1 MYKKGNIA
9 IFAVIMIATILLAVF
24 TTPWV
29 EKNTNLGLDLKG
41 GFEVLYEVQPLE
53 DGDVIDQ
60 SAMNATV
67 RAINNRV
74 NVLGVSE
81 PDIRIEDSNR
91 IRVQLAG
98 VSNQNEAREVLS
110 STAQLTFRDVDDN
123 VLLDGKDLAPRG
135 AALGFDPN
143 DGKPVVELTLQS
155 AEKFGEVTSQI
166 AQRPM
171 PENRLVIWLD
181 YEEGDSY
188 AEEIQKENSK
198 IVSDA
203 RVTGPIISDKAIIS
217 GGDITADSAKQLAD
231 ILNAG
236 ALPVKLEEIY
246 STSVSAQF
254 GQDAL
259 EKTVFA
265 SVIGV
270 VAIFLFMLFF
280 YRLPGLV
287 SIITL
292 ILYINLI
299 MLFFNGINAVLTLPG
314 IAGLV
319 LGIGMAV
326 DANIITAERIK
337 DELRSGKSVL
347 SAFRAG
353 NRRSLSTIIDANLT
367 TLISAAV
374 LFYFGTSSVKG
385 FALMLMI
392 SIAMTFISN
401 VFISRYLMHLLVASR
416 LFDKRKGWF
425 GVKESEI
432 REL

>member
-24 TTPWV
+24 TAPWV
-29 EKNTNLGLDLKG
+29 VKNTNLGLDLKG

-135 AALGFDPN
+135 AALSYNQQGQ
-143 DGKPVVELTLQS
+143 PVVELTLQS

-166 AQRPM
+166 AQRQP

-181 YEEGDSY
+181 YEEGDTY

-203 RVTGPIISDKAIIS
+203 SVTGPIISDKAIIS
-217 GGDITADSAKQLAD
+217 GGGIDAESGQRLAD

-401 VFISRYLMHLLVASR
+401 VFISRYLMHLIVASR

>member
-9 IFAVIMIATILLAVF
+9 IFAVIMITTILLAVF

-29 EKNTNLGLDLKG
+29 VKNTNLGLDLKG

-81 PDIRIEDSNR
+81 PDIRIEDENR

-98 VSNQNEAREVLS
+98 VSNQNDAREVLS
-110 STAQLTFRDVDDN
+110 STAQLTFRDIDDN

-135 AALGFDPN
+135 AAISYDQQGN
-143 DGKPVVELTLQS
+143 PVVELTLQS
-155 AEKFGEVTSQI
+155 AEQFGEVTSQI
-166 AQRPM
+166 AERPA

-181 YEEGDSY
+181 FEEGDSY
-188 AEEIQKENSK
+188 EEEIQKENSK

-203 RVTGPIISDKAIIS
+203 SVNGPILSDKAIIS
-217 GGDITADSAKQLAD
+217 GGDIDAESGQRLAD

-259 EKTVFA
+259 DKTVFA
-265 SVIGV
+265 SLIGIAAV
-270 VAIFLFMLFF
+270 LLFMLFF

-314 IAGLV
+314 IAALV
-319 LGIGMAV
+319 LGVGMAV

-374 LFYFGTSSVKG
+374 LFYFGTSSVRG
-385 FALMLMI
+385 FAIMLMI

>member
-29 EKNTNLGLDLKG
+29 VKNTNLGLDLKG

-81 PDIRIEDSNR
+81 PDIRIEDTDR

-98 VSNQNEAREVLS
+98 VSNQNDAREVLS
-110 STAQLTFRDVDDN
+110 STAQLTFRDIDDN

-135 AALGFDPN
+135 AAISYDQQGN
-143 DGKPVVELTLQS
+143 PVVELTLQS
-155 AEKFGEVTSQI
+155 AEQFGEVTSQI
-166 AQRPM
+166 AERPA

-181 YEEGDSY
+181 FEEGDSY
-188 AEEIQKENSK
+188 EEEIQKENSK

-203 RVTGPIISDKAIIS
+203 SVNGPILSDKAIIS
-217 GGDITADSAKQLAD
+217 GGDIDAESGQRLAD

-259 EKTVFA
+259 DKTVFA
-265 SVIGV
+265 SLIGIAAV
-270 VAIFLFMLFF
+270 FLFMLFF

-292 ILYINLI
+292 VLYINLI

-314 IAGLV
+314 IAALV
-319 LGIGMAV
+319 LGVGMAV

-374 LFYFGTSSVKG
+374 LFYFGTSSVRG
-385 FALMLMI
+385 FAIMLMI

>member
-9 IFAVIMIATILLAVF
+9 IFAVIMIATILLAALS
-24 TTPWV
+24 TPWV
-29 EKNTNLGLDLKG
+29 VKNTNLGLDLKG

-81 PDIRIEDSNR
+81 PDIRIEDENR

-98 VSNQNEAREVLS
+98 VENQNDAREVLS

-135 AALGFDPN
+135 AALSYDPQGN
-143 DGKPVVELTLQS
+143 PVVELTLQS
-155 AEKFGEVTSQI
+155 ADQFGEVTSQI
-166 AQRPM
+166 AQRPA

-181 YEEGDSY
+181 YEEGDTY

-203 RVTGPIISDKAIIS
+203 SVTSPILSDKAIIS
-217 GGDITADSAKQLAD
+217 GGGIDAESGQRLAD

-259 EKTVFA
+259 DKTVFA
-265 SVIGV
+265 SLIGIA
-270 VAIFLFMLFF
+270 AIFLFMLFF

-314 IAGLV
+314 IAALV
-319 LGIGMAV
+319 LGVGMAV

-374 LFYFGTSSVKG
+374 LFYFGTSSVRG
-385 FALMLMI
+385 FAIMLMI
-392 SIAMTFISN
+392 SIAMTFFSN
-401 VFISRYLMHLLVASR
+401 VFISRYLMHLLVSSR

>member
-9 IFAVIMIATILLAVF
+9 IFAVIMIATILLAAL

-29 EKNTNLGLDLKG
+29 VKNTNLGLDLKG

-81 PDIRIEDSNR
+81 PDIRIEDENR

-98 VSNQNEAREVLS
+98 VENQNDAREVLS

-135 AALGFDPN
+135 AALSYDPQGN
-143 DGKPVVELTLQS
+143 PVVELTLQS
-155 AEKFGEVTSQI
+155 ADQFGEVTSQI
-166 AQRPM
+166 AQRPA

-181 YEEGDSY
+181 YEEGDTY

-203 RVTGPIISDKAIIS
+203 SVTSPILSDKAIIS
-217 GGDITADSAKQLAD
+217 GGGIDAESGQRLAD

-259 EKTVFA
+259 DKTVFA
-265 SVIGV
+265 SLIGIA
-270 VAIFLFMLFF
+270 AIFLFMLFF

-314 IAGLV
+314 IAALV
-319 LGIGMAV
+319 LGVGMAV

-374 LFYFGTSSVKG
+374 LFYFGTSSVRG
-385 FALMLMI
+385 FAIMLMI

-401 VFISRYLMHLLVASR
+401 VFISRYLMHLLVSSR

>member
-9 IFAVIMIATILLAVF
+9 IFAIIMIATILLAVF

-29 EKNTNLGLDLKG
+29 VKNTNLGLDLKG

-53 DGDVIDQ
+53 DGDVIDE

-67 RAINNRV
+67 RAINNRI

-81 PDIRIEDSNR
+81 PDVRIEENNR

-110 STAQLTFRDVDDN
+110 STAQLTFRDVNDN
-123 VLLDGKDLAPRG
+123 VLLDGKDLSPRG
-135 AALGFDPN
+135 AALSYNQQGQ
-143 DGKPVVELTLQS
+143 PVVELTLQS
-155 AEKFGEVTSQI
+155 ADKFGEVTSEI
-166 AQRPM
+166 AQRPA

-181 YEEGDSY
+181 YEEGDTY
-188 AEEIQKENSK
+188 EEEVQKENSK

-203 RVTGPIISDKAIIS
+203 SVTSPILSDKAIIS
-217 GGDITADSAKQLAD
+217 GGGIDAESGQRLAD

-236 ALPVKLEEIY
+236 ALPVKLDEIY

-259 EKTVFA
+259 EETVFA
-265 SVIGV
+265 ATIGIIAV
-270 VAIFLFMLFF
+270 FLFMLFF

-292 ILYINLI
+292 VLYINLI

-314 IAGLV
+314 IAALV
-319 LGIGMAV
+319 LGVGMAV

-374 LFYFGTSSVKG
+374 LFYFGQSSVKG
-385 FALMLMI
+385 FAVMLMI
-392 SIAMTFISN
+392 SIGMTFISN
-401 VFISRYLMHLLVASR
+401 VFISRYLMHLLVSSR

>member
-1 MYKKGNIA
+1 MYKKGNVV
-9 IFAVIMIATILLAVF
+9 IFAVIMIATILLAVL

-29 EKNTNLGLDLKG
+29 VKNTNLGLDLKG

-53 DGDVIDQ
+53 DGDTIDK

-81 PDIRIEDSNR
+81 PDIRIEDENR

-98 VSNQNEAREVLS
+98 VSNQNDAREVLS
-110 STAQLTFRDVDDN
+110 STAQLTFRDIDDN

-135 AALGFDPN
+135 AAISYDQQGN
-143 DGKPVVELTLQS
+143 PVVELTLRS
-155 AEKFGEVTSQI
+155 ADQFGEVTSQI
-166 AQRPM
+166 AQRPA

-181 YEEGDSY
+181 FEEGDSY
-188 AEEIQKENSK
+188 ETEVQKENSK

-203 RVTGPIISDKAIIS
+203 SVNGPILSDKAIIS
-217 GGDITADSAKQLAD
+217 GGDIDVESGQRLAD

-259 EKTVFA
+259 DKTVFA
-265 SVIGV
+265 SLIGIA
-270 VAIFLFMLFF
+270 AIFVFMLFF

-287 SIITL
+287 SIVTL
-292 ILYINLI
+292 VLYINLI
-299 MLFFNGINAVLTLPG
+299 MLFFNGMNAVLTLPG
-314 IAGLV
+314 IAALV
-319 LGIGMAV
+319 LGVGMAV

-353 NRRSLSTIIDANLT
+353 NRRSLSTIVDAQLT

-401 VFISRYLMHLLVASR
+401 VFVSRYLMHLLVSSR

-425 GVKESEI
+425 GVKESDI

>member
-9 IFAVIMIATILLAVF
+9 IFAIIMIATILLAVF

-29 EKNTNLGLDLKG
+29 VKNTNLGLDLKG

-53 DGDVIDQ
+53 DGDVIDE

-67 RAINNRV
+67 RAINNRI

-81 PDIRIEDSNR
+81 PDVRIEENNR

-110 STAQLTFRDVDDN
+110 STAQLTFRDVNDN

-135 AALGFDPN
+135 AALSYNQQGQ
-143 DGKPVVELTLQS
+143 PVVELTLQS
-155 AEKFGEVTSQI
+155 ADKFGEVTSEI
-166 AQRPM
+166 AQLPP

-181 YEEGDSY
+181 YEEGDTY
-188 AEEIQKENSK
+188 EEEVQKENSK

-203 RVTGPIISDKAIIS
+203 SVTSPILSDKAIIS
-217 GGDITADSAKQLAD
+217 GGGIDAESGQRLAD

-236 ALPVKLEEIY
+236 ALPVKLDEIY

-259 EKTVFA
+259 EETVFA
-265 SVIGV
+265 ATIGIIAV
-270 VAIFLFMLFF
+270 FLFMLFF

-292 ILYINLI
+292 VLYINLI

-314 IAGLV
+314 IAALV
-319 LGIGMAV
+319 LGVGMAV

-374 LFYFGTSSVKG
+374 LFYFGQSSVKG
-385 FALMLMI
+385 FAVMLMI
-392 SIAMTFISN
+392 SIGMTFISN
-401 VFISRYLMHLLVASR
+401 VFISRYLMHLLVSSR

>member
-9 IFAVIMIATILLAVF
+9 IFAVIMIATILLAVL

-135 AALGFDPN
+135 ASVSYN
-143 DGKPVVELTLQS
+143 QQNQPVVELTLQS

-166 AQRPM
+166 AQRQP

-181 YEEGDSY
+181 YEEGDTY
-188 AEEIQKENSK
+188 EEEIQKENSK

-203 RVTGPIISDKAIIS
+203 SVTGPIISDKAIIS
-217 GGDITADSAKQLAD
+217 GGGIDAESGQRLAD

-319 LGIGMAV
+319 LGVGMAV

-347 SAFRAG
+347 SAFRSG

>member
-9 IFAVIMIATILLAVF
+9 IFAVIMIATIMLAALS
-24 TTPWV
+24 TPWV
-29 EKNTNLGLDLKG
+29 VKNTNLGLDLKG

-98 VSNQNEAREVLS
+98 VSNQNDAREVLS

-135 AALGFDPN
+135 AALSYDPQ
-143 DGKPVVELTLQS
+143 GTPVVELTLQS
-155 AEKFGEVTSQI
+155 ADKFGEVTSQI
-166 AQRPM
+166 AQRPA

-181 YEEGDSY
+181 YEEGDTY

-203 RVTGPIISDKAIIS
+203 SVTSPILSDKAIIS
-217 GGDITADSAKQLAD
+217 GGGIDAESGQRLAD

-259 EKTVFA
+259 DKTVFA
-265 SVIGV
+265 SLIGIA
-270 VAIFLFMLFF
+270 AIFLFMLFF

-314 IAGLV
+314 IAALV
-319 LGIGMAV
+319 LGVGMAV

-374 LFYFGTSSVKG
+374 LFYFGTSSVRG
-385 FALMLMI
+385 FAIMLMI

-401 VFISRYLMHLLVASR
+401 VFISRYLMHLLVSSR

>member
-9 IFAVIMIATILLAVF
+9 IFAVIMIATILLAVL

-29 EKNTNLGLDLKG
+29 VKNTNLGLDLKG

-81 PDIRIEDSNR
+81 PDIRIEDDNR

-98 VSNQNEAREVLS
+98 VSNQNDAREVLS
-110 STAQLTFRDVDDN
+110 STAQLTFRDIDDN

-135 AALGFDPN
+135 ASISYDQQGN
-143 DGKPVVELTLQS
+143 PVVELTLQS
-155 AEKFGEVTSQI
+155 AEQFGEVTSEI
-166 AQRPM
+166 AQRPA

-188 AEEIQKENSK
+188 EEEIQKENSK

-203 RVTGPIISDKAIIS
+203 SVNGPILSDKAIIS
-217 GGDITADSAKQLAD
+217 GGDIDAESGQRLAD

-236 ALPVKLEEIY
+236 ALPVKLEEKY

>member
-1 MYKKGNIA
+1 MYKKGNIM
-9 IFAVIMIATILLAVF
+9 IFAILMIATILLAVF

-29 EKNTNLGLDLKG
+29 VKNTNLGLDLKG

-81 PDIRIEDSNR
+81 PDIRIEENNR

-110 STAQLTFRDVDDN
+110 STAQLTFRDIDDN

-135 AALGFDPN
+135 AALSYNQQGQ
-143 DGKPVVELTLQS
+143 PVVELTLQS
-155 AEKFGEVTSQI
+155 AEQFGEVTSQI
-166 AQRPM
+166 AQRPA

-181 YEEGDSY
+181 FEEGDTY

-203 RVTGPIISDKAIIS
+203 SVDGPIVSDKAIIS
-217 GGDITADSAKQLAD
+217 GGGIDAESGQRLAD

-236 ALPVKLEEIY
+236 ALPVQLEEIY

-259 EKTVFA
+259 QKTIFA
-265 SVIGV
+265 SMIGV
-270 VAIFLFMLFF
+270 AAIFLFMLLF
-280 YRLPGLV
+280 YRLPGVV

-292 ILYINLI
+292 VLYINLI

-319 LGIGMAV
+319 LGVGMAV

-367 TLISAAV
+367 TLISAGV

-401 VFISRYLMHLLVASR
+401 VFISRYLMHLLVSSR

>member
-9 IFAVIMIATILLAVF
+9 IFAVIMIATILLAVL

-29 EKNTNLGLDLKG
+29 VKNTNLGLDLKG

-98 VSNQNEAREVLS
+98 VSNQNDAREVLS
-110 STAQLTFRDVDDN
+110 STAQLTFRDIDDN

-135 AALGFDPN
+135 ASISYDQQGN
-143 DGKPVVELTLQS
+143 PVVELTLQS
-155 AEKFGEVTSQI
+155 AEQFGEVTSEI
-166 AQRPM
+166 AQRPA

-188 AEEIQKENSK
+188 EEEIQKENSK

-203 RVTGPIISDKAIIS
+203 SVNGPILSDKAIIS
-217 GGDITADSAKQLAD
+217 GGDIDAENGQRLAD

-319 LGIGMAV
+319 LGVGMAV

-347 SAFRAG
+347 SAFRSG

>member
-29 EKNTNLGLDLKG
+29 VKNTSLGLDLKG

-81 PDIRIEDSNR
+81 PDIRIEDENR

-98 VSNQNEAREVLS
+98 VSNQNDAREVLS
-110 STAQLTFRDVDDN
+110 STAQLTFRDIDDN

-135 AALGFDPN
+135 AAISYDQQGN
-143 DGKPVVELTLQS
+143 PVVELTLQS
-155 AEKFGEVTSQI
+155 AEQFGEVTSQI
-166 AQRPM
+166 AERPA

-181 YEEGDSY
+181 FEEGDSY
-188 AEEIQKENSK
+188 EEEIQKENSK

-203 RVTGPIISDKAIIS
+203 SVNGPILSDKAIIS
-217 GGDITADSAKQLAD
+217 GGDIDAESGQRLAD

-259 EKTVFA
+259 DKTVFA
-265 SVIGV
+265 SLIGIAAV
-270 VAIFLFMLFF
+270 FLFMLFF

-292 ILYINLI
+292 VLYINLI

-314 IAGLV
+314 IAALV
-319 LGIGMAV
+319 LGVGMAV

-374 LFYFGTSSVKG
+374 LFYFGTSSVRG
-385 FALMLMI
+385 FAIMLMI

>member
-81 PDIRIEDSNR
+81 PDIRIEDDNR

-98 VSNQNEAREVLS
+98 VSNQNDAREVLS
-110 STAQLTFRDVDDN
+110 STAQLTFRDIDDN

-135 AALGFDPN
+135 ASISYDQQGN
-143 DGKPVVELTLQS
+143 PVVELTLQS
-155 AEKFGEVTSQI
+155 AEQFGEVTSEI
-166 AQRPM
+166 AQRPA

-188 AEEIQKENSK
+188 EEEIQKENSK

-203 RVTGPIISDKAIIS
+203 SVNGPILSDKAIIS
-217 GGDITADSAKQLAD
+217 GGDIDAESGQRLAD

>member
-1 MYKKGNIA
+1 MYKKGNI
-9 IFAVIMIATILLAVF
+9 VILALIMVATILLAVL

-29 EKNTNLGLDLKG
+29 VKNTNLGLDLKG

-53 DGDVIDQ
+53 DGDVIDK

-81 PDIRIEDSNR
+81 PDIRIEDNNR

-98 VSNQNEAREVLS
+98 VSNQNDAREVLS
-110 STAQLTFRDVDDN
+110 STAELTFRDVDDN

-135 AALGFDPN
+135 ASISYDQQGN
-143 DGKPVVELTLQS
+143 PVVELTLQS
-155 AEKFGEVTSQI
+155 AEQFGEVTSEI
-166 AQRPM
+166 AQRPA

-188 AEEIQKENSK
+188 EEEIQKENSK

-203 RVTGPIISDKAIIS
+203 SVNGPILSDKAIIS
-217 GGDITADSAKQLAD
+217 GGGIDAESGQRLAD

-259 EKTVFA
+259 DKTVFA

>member
-29 EKNTNLGLDLKG
+29 VKNTNLGLDLKG

-81 PDIRIEDSNR
+81 PDIRIEDENR

-98 VSNQNEAREVLS
+98 VSNQNDAREVLS
-110 STAQLTFRDVDDN
+110 STAQLTFRDIDDN

-135 AALGFDPN
+135 AAISYDQQGN
-143 DGKPVVELTLQS
+143 PVVELTLQS
-155 AEKFGEVTSQI
+155 ADQFGEVTSQI
-166 AQRPM
+166 AERPA

-181 YEEGDSY
+181 FEEGDSY
-188 AEEIQKENSK
+188 EEEIQKENSK

-203 RVTGPIISDKAIIS
+203 SVNGPILSDKAIIS
-217 GGDITADSAKQLAD
+217 GGDIDAESGQRLAD

-259 EKTVFA
+259 DKTVFA
-265 SVIGV
+265 SLIGIAAV
-270 VAIFLFMLFF
+270 FLFMLFF

-292 ILYINLI
+292 VLYINLI

-314 IAGLV
+314 IAALV
-319 LGIGMAV
+319 LGVGMAV

-374 LFYFGTSSVKG
+374 LFYFGTSSVRG
-385 FALMLMI
+385 FAIMLMI

>member
-9 IFAVIMIATILLAVF
+9 IFAVIMIATILLAVL

-29 EKNTNLGLDLKG
+29 VKNTNLGLDLKG

-81 PDIRIEDSNR
+81 PDIRIEDDNR

-98 VSNQNEAREVLS
+98 VSNQNDAREVLS
-110 STAQLTFRDVDDN
+110 STAQLTFRDIDDN

-135 AALGFDPN
+135 ASISYDQQGN
-143 DGKPVVELTLQS
+143 PVVELTLQS
-155 AEKFGEVTSQI
+155 AEQFGEVTSEI
-166 AQRPM
+166 AQRPA

-188 AEEIQKENSK
+188 EEEIQKENSK

-203 RVTGPIISDKAIIS
+203 SVNGPILSDKAIIS
-217 GGDITADSAKQLAD
+217 GGDIDAESGQRLAD

-287 SIITL
+287 SILTL

>member
-9 IFAVIMIATILLAVF
+9 IFAVIMIATILLAALS
-24 TTPWV
+24 TPWV
-29 EKNTNLGLDLKG
+29 VKNTNLGLDLKG

-81 PDIRIEDSNR
+81 PDIRIEDENR

-98 VSNQNEAREVLS
+98 VENQNDAREVLS

-135 AALGFDPN
+135 AALSYDPQGN
-143 DGKPVVELTLQS
+143 PVVELTLQS
-155 AEKFGEVTSQI
+155 ADQFGEVTSQI
-166 AQRPM
+166 AQRPA

-181 YEEGDSY
+181 YEEGDTY

-203 RVTGPIISDKAIIS
+203 SVTSPILSDKAIIS
-217 GGDITADSAKQLAD
+217 GGGIDAESGQRLAD

-259 EKTVFA
+259 DKTVFA
-265 SVIGV
+265 SLIGIA
-270 VAIFLFMLFF
+270 AIFLFMLFF

-314 IAGLV
+314 IAALV
-319 LGIGMAV
+319 LGVGMAV
-326 DANIITAERIK
+326 DAN
-337 DELRSGKSVL
+337 
-347 SAFRAG
+347 
-353 NRRSLSTIIDANLT
+353 
-367 TLISAAV
+367 
-374 LFYFGTSSVKG
+374 TSRPS
-385 FALMLMI
+385 
-392 SIAMTFISN
+392 
-401 VFISRYLMHLLVASR
+401 ASR
-416 LFDKRKGWF
+416 MNSGQGSRSSRHSVPGTDARSVRSSMLT
-425 GVKESEI
+425 
-432 REL
+432 

>member
-9 IFAVIMIATILLAVF
+9 IFAVIMIATILLAVL

-29 EKNTNLGLDLKG
+29 VKNTNLGLDLKG

-98 VSNQNEAREVLS
+98 VSNQNDAREVLS
-110 STAQLTFRDVDDN
+110 STAQLTFRDIDDN

-135 AALGFDPN
+135 ASISYDQQGN
-143 DGKPVVELTLQS
+143 PVVELTLQS
-155 AEKFGEVTSQI
+155 AEQFGEVTSEI
-166 AQRPM
+166 AQRPA

-188 AEEIQKENSK
+188 EEEIQKENSK

-203 RVTGPIISDKAIIS
+203 SVNGPILSDKAIIS
-217 GGDITADSAKQLAD
+217 GGDIDAESGQRLAD

-270 VAIFLFMLFF
+270 IAIFLFMLFF

>member
-9 IFAVIMIATILLAVF
+9 IFAVIMIATILLAALS
-24 TTPWV
+24 TPWV
-29 EKNTNLGLDLKG
+29 VKNTNLGLDLKG

-81 PDIRIEDSNR
+81 PDIRIEDDNR

-98 VSNQNEAREVLS
+98 VSNQNDAREVLS
-110 STAQLTFRDVDDN
+110 STAQLTFRDIDDN

-135 AALGFDPN
+135 ASISYDQQGN
-143 DGKPVVELTLQS
+143 PVVELTLQS
-155 AEKFGEVTSQI
+155 AEQFGEVTSEI
-166 AQRPM
+166 AQRPA

-181 YEEGDSY
+181 YEEGDTY

-203 RVTGPIISDKAIIS
+203 SVNGPILSDKAIIS
-217 GGDITADSAKQLAD
+217 GGDIDAESGQRLAD

-392 SIAMTFISN
+392 SIAMTFVSN

>member
-24 TTPWV
+24 TAPWV
-29 EKNTNLGLDLKG
+29 VKNTNLGLDLKG

-98 VSNQNEAREVLS
+98 VSNQNDAREVLS
-110 STAQLTFRDVDDN
+110 STAQLTFRDIDDN

-135 AALGFDPN
+135 AALSYNQQGQ
-143 DGKPVVELTLQS
+143 PVVELTLQS
-155 AEKFGEVTSQI
+155 ADKFGEVTSQI
-166 AQRPM
+166 AQRQP

-181 YEEGDSY
+181 FEEGDTY
-188 AEEIQKENSK
+188 EEEIQKENSK

-203 RVTGPIISDKAIIS
+203 SVTSPILSDKAIIS
-217 GGDITADSAKQLAD
+217 GGGIDAESGQRLAD

-259 EKTVFA
+259 DKTVFA
-265 SVIGV
+265 SLIGIAAV
-270 VAIFLFMLFF
+270 FLFMLFF

-292 ILYINLI
+292 VLYINLI

-314 IAGLV
+314 IAALV
-319 LGIGMAV
+319 LGVGMAV

-385 FALMLMI
+385 FAIMLMI

-401 VFISRYLMHLLVASR
+401 VFISRYLMHLLVSSR

>member
-9 IFAVIMIATILLAVF
+9 IFAVIMIATILLAALS
-24 TTPWV
+24 TPWV
-29 EKNTNLGLDLKG
+29 VKNTNLGLDLKG

-81 PDIRIEDSNR
+81 PDIRIEDENR

-98 VSNQNEAREVLS
+98 VENQNDAREVLS

-135 AALGFDPN
+135 AALSYDPQGN
-143 DGKPVVELTLQS
+143 PVVELTLQS
-155 AEKFGEVTSQI
+155 ADQFGEVTSQV
-166 AQRPM
+166 AQRPA

-181 YEEGDSY
+181 YEEGDTY

-203 RVTGPIISDKAIIS
+203 SVTSPILSDKAIIS
-217 GGDITADSAKQLAD
+217 GGGIDAESGQRLAD

-259 EKTVFA
+259 DKTVFA
-265 SVIGV
+265 SLIGIA
-270 VAIFLFMLFF
+270 AIFLFMLFF

-314 IAGLV
+314 IAALV
-319 LGIGMAV
+319 LGVGMAV

-374 LFYFGTSSVKG
+374 LFYFGTSSVRG
-385 FALMLMI
+385 FAIMLMI

-401 VFISRYLMHLLVASR
+401 VFISRYLMHLLVSSR

>member
-9 IFAVIMIATILLAVF
+9 IFAVIMIVTILLAVL

-29 EKNTNLGLDLKG
+29 VKNTNLGLDLKG

-98 VSNQNEAREVLS
+98 VSNQNDAREVLS

-135 AALGFDPN
+135 AALSYDPQ
-143 DGKPVVELTLQS
+143 GTPVVELTLQS
-155 AEKFGEVTSQI
+155 ADKFGEVTSQI
-166 AQRPM
+166 AQRPA

-181 YEEGDSY
+181 YEEGDTY

-203 RVTGPIISDKAIIS
+203 SVTSPILSDKAIIS
-217 GGDITADSAKQLAD
+217 GGGIDAESGQRLAD

-259 EKTVFA
+259 DKTVFA
-265 SVIGV
+265 SLIGIA
-270 VAIFLFMLFF
+270 AIFLFMLFF

-314 IAGLV
+314 IAALV
-319 LGIGMAV
+319 LGVGMAV

-374 LFYFGTSSVKG
+374 LFYFGTSSVRG
-385 FALMLMI
+385 FAIMLMI

-401 VFISRYLMHLLVASR
+401 VFISRYLMHLLVSSR

>member
-9 IFAVIMIATILLAVF
+9 IFAVIMIATILLAVL

-29 EKNTNLGLDLKG
+29 VKNTNLGLDLKG

-81 PDIRIEDSNR
+81 PDIRIEDDNR

-98 VSNQNEAREVLS
+98 VSNQNDAREVLS
-110 STAQLTFRDVDDN
+110 STAQLTFRDIDDN

-135 AALGFDPN
+135 ASISYDQQGN
-143 DGKPVVELTLQS
+143 PVVELTLQS
-155 AEKFGEVTSQI
+155 AEQFGEVTSEI
-166 AQRPM
+166 AQRPA

-188 AEEIQKENSK
+188 EEEIQKENSK

-203 RVTGPIISDKAIIS
+203 SVNGPILSDKAIIS
-217 GGDITADSAKQLAD
+217 GGDIDAESGQRLAD

-319 LGIGMAV
+319 LGVGMAV

-416 LFDKRKGWF
+416 FFDKRKGWF

>member
-9 IFAVIMIATILLAVF
+9 IFAVIMIATILLAVL

-29 EKNTNLGLDLKG
+29 VKNTNLGLDLKG

-98 VSNQNEAREVLS
+98 VSNQNDAREVLS
-110 STAQLTFRDVDDN
+110 STAQLTFRDIDDN

-135 AALGFDPN
+135 ASISYNQQGQ
-143 DGKPVVELTLQS
+143 PVVELTLQS
-155 AEKFGEVTSQI
+155 ADKFGEVTSQI
-166 AQRPM
+166 AQRPA

-181 YEEGDSY
+181 FEEGDTY
-188 AEEIQKENSK
+188 ETEIQKENSK

-203 RVTGPIISDKAIIS
+203 SVNGPILSDKAIIS
-217 GGDITADSAKQLAD
+217 GGGIDAESGQRLAD

-259 EKTVFA
+259 DKTVFA
-265 SVIGV
+265 SLIGIAAV
-270 VAIFLFMLFF
+270 FLFMLFF

-292 ILYINLI
+292 VLYINLI

-314 IAGLV
+314 IAALV
-319 LGIGMAV
+319 LGVGMAV

-385 FALMLMI
+385 FAIMLMI

>member
-9 IFAVIMIATILLAVF
+9 IFAVIMIATILLAVL

-29 EKNTNLGLDLKG
+29 VKNTNLGLDLKG

-98 VSNQNEAREVLS
+98 VSNQNDAREVLS
-110 STAQLTFRDVDDN
+110 STAQLTFRDIDDN

-135 AALGFDPN
+135 ASISYDQQGN
-143 DGKPVVELTLQS
+143 PVVELTLQS
-155 AEKFGEVTSQI
+155 AEQFGEVTSEI
-166 AQRPM
+166 AQRPA

-181 YEEGDSY
+181 YEEGDTY
-188 AEEIQKENSK
+188 EEEIQKENSK

-203 RVTGPIISDKAIIS
+203 SVNGPILSDKAIIS
-217 GGDITADSAKQLAD
+217 GGDIDAESGQRLAD

-270 VAIFLFMLFF
+270 IAIFLFMLFF

>member
-9 IFAVIMIATILLAVF
+9 IFAIIMVATILLAVL

-29 EKNTNLGLDLKG
+29 VKNTNLGLDLKG

-98 VSNQNEAREVLS
+98 VSNQNDAREVLS
-110 STAQLTFRDVDDN
+110 STAQLTFRDIDDN

-135 AALGFDPN
+135 ASISYDQQGN
-143 DGKPVVELTLQS
+143 PVVELTLQS
-155 AEKFGEVTSQI
+155 AEQFGEVTSEI
-166 AQRPM
+166 AQRPA

-188 AEEIQKENSK
+188 EEEIQKENSK

-203 RVTGPIISDKAIIS
+203 SVNGPILSDKAIIS
-217 GGDITADSAKQLAD
+217 GGDIDAESGQRLAD

>member
-24 TTPWV
+24 TAPWV
-29 EKNTNLGLDLKG
+29 VKNTNLGLDLKG

-98 VSNQNEAREVLS
+98 VSNQNDAREVLS
-110 STAQLTFRDVDDN
+110 STAQLTFRDIDDN

-135 AALGFDPN
+135 AALSYNQQGQ
-143 DGKPVVELTLQS
+143 PVVELTLQS
-155 AEKFGEVTSQI
+155 ADKFGEVTSQI
-166 AQRPM
+166 AQRQP

-181 YEEGDSY
+181 YEEGDTY
-188 AEEIQKENSK
+188 EEEIQKENSK

-203 RVTGPIISDKAIIS
+203 SVTSPILSDKAIIS
-217 GGDITADSAKQLAD
+217 GGGIDAESGQRLAD

-259 EKTVFA
+259 DKTIFA
-265 SVIGV
+265 SLIGIAAV
-270 VAIFLFMLFF
+270 FLFMLFF

-292 ILYINLI
+292 VLYINLI

-314 IAGLV
+314 IAALV
-319 LGIGMAV
+319 LGVGMAV

-385 FALMLMI
+385 FAIMLMI

-401 VFISRYLMHLLVASR
+401 VFISRYLMHLLVSSR

>member
-135 AALGFDPN
+135 ASVSYN
-143 DGKPVVELTLQS
+143 QQNQPVVELTLQS

-166 AQRPM
+166 AQRQP

-181 YEEGDSY
+181 YEEGDTY
-188 AEEIQKENSK
+188 EEEIQKENSK

-203 RVTGPIISDKAIIS
+203 SVNGPILSDKAIIS
-217 GGDITADSAKQLAD
+217 GGGIDAESGQRLAD

-270 VAIFLFMLFF
+270 IAIFLFMLFF

>member
-9 IFAVIMIATILLAVF
+9 IFAVIMIATILLAVL

-29 EKNTNLGLDLKG
+29 VKNTNLGLDLKG

-81 PDIRIEDSNR
+81 PDIRIEDDNR

-98 VSNQNEAREVLS
+98 VSNQNDAREVLS
-110 STAQLTFRDVDDN
+110 STAQLTFRDIDDN

-135 AALGFDPN
+135 ASISYDQQGN
-143 DGKPVVELTLQS
+143 PVVELTLQS
-155 AEKFGEVTSQI
+155 AEQFGEVTSEI
-166 AQRPM
+166 AQRPA

-188 AEEIQKENSK
+188 EEEIQKENSK

-203 RVTGPIISDKAIIS
+203 SVTGPIISDKAIIS
-217 GGDITADSAKQLAD
+217 GGDIDAESGQRLAD

>member
-1 MYKKGNIA
+1 MYKKGNIV
-9 IFAVIMIATILLAVF
+9 IFAILMIATILLAVF

-29 EKNTNLGLDLKG
+29 VKNTNLGLDLKG

-81 PDIRIEDSNR
+81 PDIRIEENNR

-110 STAQLTFRDVDDN
+110 STAQLTFRDIDDN

-135 AALGFDPN
+135 AALSYNQQGQ
-143 DGKPVVELTLQS
+143 PVVELTLQS
-155 AEKFGEVTSQI
+155 ADQFGEVTSQI
-166 AQRPM
+166 AQRPA

-181 YEEGDSY
+181 FEEGDTY

-203 RVTGPIISDKAIIS
+203 SVDGPIVSDKAIIS
-217 GGDITADSAKQLAD
+217 GGGIDAESGQRLAD

-236 ALPVKLEEIY
+236 ALPVQLEEIY

-259 EKTVFA
+259 DKTVFA
-265 SVIGV
+265 AGIGIAAV
-270 VAIFLFMLFF
+270 FLFMLFF

-292 ILYINLI
+292 VLYINLI

-314 IAGLV
+314 IAALV
-319 LGIGMAV
+319 LGVGMAV

-367 TLISAAV
+367 TLISAGV
-374 LFYFGTSSVKG
+374 LFYFGQSSVKG
-385 FALMLMI
+385 FAIMLMI

-401 VFISRYLMHLLVASR
+401 VFISRYLMHLLVSSR
-416 LFDKRKGWF
+416 LFDKRKAWF
-425 GVKESEI
+425 GVKESDI

>member
-1 MYKKGNIA
+1 
-9 IFAVIMIATILLAVF
+9 
-24 TTPWV
+24 
-29 EKNTNLGLDLKG
+29 
-41 GFEVLYEVQPLE
+41 
-53 DGDVIDQ
+53 
-60 SAMNATV
+60 
-67 RAINNRV
+67 
-74 NVLGVSE
+74 
-81 PDIRIEDSNR
+81 
-91 IRVQLAG
+91 
-98 VSNQNEAREVLS
+98 
-110 STAQLTFRDVDDN
+110 
-123 VLLDGKDLAPRG
+123 
-135 AALGFDPN
+135 
-143 DGKPVVELTLQS
+143 
-155 AEKFGEVTSQI
+155 
-166 AQRPM
+166 
-171 PENRLVIWLD
+171 
-181 YEEGDSY
+181 
-188 AEEIQKENSK
+188 
-198 IVSDA
+198 
-203 RVTGPIISDKAIIS
+203 
-217 GGDITADSAKQLAD
+217 
-231 ILNAG
+231 LNAG

>member
-29 EKNTNLGLDLKG
+29 VKNTNLGLDLKG

-81 PDIRIEDSNR
+81 PDIRIEDEDR

-98 VSNQNEAREVLS
+98 VSNQNDAREVLS
-110 STAQLTFRDVDDN
+110 STAQLTFRDIDDN

-135 AALGFDPN
+135 AAISYDQQGN
-143 DGKPVVELTLQS
+143 PVVELTLQS
-155 AEKFGEVTSQI
+155 AEQFGEVTSQI
-166 AQRPM
+166 AERPA

-181 YEEGDSY
+181 FEEGDSY
-188 AEEIQKENSK
+188 EEEIQKENSK

-203 RVTGPIISDKAIIS
+203 SVNGPILSDKAIIS
-217 GGDITADSAKQLAD
+217 GGDIDAESGQRLAD

-259 EKTVFA
+259 DKTVFA
-265 SVIGV
+265 SMIGIAAV
-270 VAIFLFMLFF
+270 FLFMLFF

-314 IAGLV
+314 IAALV
-319 LGIGMAV
+319 LGVGMAV

-374 LFYFGTSSVKG
+374 LFYFGTSSVRG
-385 FALMLMI
+385 FAIMLMI

>member
-29 EKNTNLGLDLKG
+29 VKNTNLGLDLKG

-81 PDIRIEDSNR
+81 PDIRIEDENR

-98 VSNQNEAREVLS
+98 VSNQNDAREVLS
-110 STAQLTFRDVDDN
+110 STAQLTFRDIDDN

-135 AALGFDPN
+135 AAISYDQQGN
-143 DGKPVVELTLQS
+143 PVVELTLQS
-155 AEKFGEVTSQI
+155 ADQFGEVTSQI
-166 AQRPM
+166 AQRPA

-181 YEEGDSY
+181 FEEGDSY
-188 AEEIQKENSK
+188 EEEIQKENSK

-203 RVTGPIISDKAIIS
+203 SVNGPILSDKAIIS
-217 GGDITADSAKQLAD
+217 GGDIDAESGQRLAD

-259 EKTVFA
+259 DKTVFA
-265 SVIGV
+265 SLIGIAAV
-270 VAIFLFMLFF
+270 LLFMLFF

-314 IAGLV
+314 IAALV
-319 LGIGMAV
+319 LGVGMAV

-374 LFYFGTSSVKG
+374 LFYFGTSSVRG
-385 FALMLMI
+385 FAIMLMI

>member
-135 AALGFDPN
+135 ASVSYN
-143 DGKPVVELTLQS
+143 QQNQPVVELTLQS

-166 AQRPM
+166 AQRQP

-181 YEEGDSY
+181 YEEGDTY
-188 AEEIQKENSK
+188 EEEIQKENSK

-203 RVTGPIISDKAIIS
+203 SVTGPIISDKAIIS
-217 GGDITADSAKQLAD
+217 GGGIDAESGQRLAD

-270 VAIFLFMLFF
+270 IAIFLFMLFF

>member
-9 IFAVIMIATILLAVF
+9 IFAVIMIATILLAALS
-24 TTPWV
+24 TPWV
-29 EKNTNLGLDLKG
+29 VKNTNLGLDLKG

-81 PDIRIEDSNR
+81 PDIRIEDENR

-98 VSNQNEAREVLS
+98 VENQNDAREVLS

-135 AALGFDPN
+135 AALSYDPQGN
-143 DGKPVVELTLQS
+143 PVVELTLQS
-155 AEKFGEVTSQI
+155 ADQFGEVTSQI
-166 AQRPM
+166 AQRPA

-181 YEEGDSY
+181 YEEGDTY

-203 RVTGPIISDKAIIS
+203 RVTSQILSDKAIIS
-217 GGDITADSAKQLAD
+217 GGDITAESAKQLAD

-236 ALPVKLEEIY
+236 ALPVKLDEIY

-259 EKTVFA
+259 EETVFA
-265 SVIGV
+265 ATIGIIAV
-270 VAIFLFMLFF
+270 FLFMLFF

-292 ILYINLI
+292 VLYINLI

-314 IAGLV
+314 IAALV
-319 LGIGMAV
+319 LGVGMAV

-374 LFYFGTSSVKG
+374 LFYFGQSSVKG
-385 FALMLMI
+385 FAVMLMI
-392 SIAMTFISN
+392 SIGMTFISN
-401 VFISRYLMHLLVASR
+401 VFISRYLMHLLVSSR